1 MKKLLILA
9 SAAAAVIATPAMA
22 AGEGR
27 VEGRGA
33 IGWGG
38 GSEDFFAGVAAG
50 YDIDLGETAFV
61 GPEVSYDTNFDG
73 ADLVNVGGG
82 LGAKVGEKGKLYGSV
97 TSQEI
102 SDALLSQHQIEMDR
116 RKIELPEPI
125 RNAGDSQVTISLYA
139 GVKVTMTV
147 HVTAIR

>member
-1 MKKLLILA
+1 MKVILLQDVPGTGKKNQILNVSDGYFRNFLLPRKWA
-9 SAAAAVIATPAMA
+9 MEATPHAVAEVERRNEAERAKEA
-22 AGEGR
+22 ARRKEAEYLAR
-27 VEGRGA
+27 ELKDKVIHLE
-33 IGWGG
+33 
-38 GSEDFFAGVAAG
+38 
-50 YDIDLGETAFV
+50 
-61 GPEVSYDTNFDG
+61 
-73 ADLVNVGGG
+73 
-82 LGAKVGEKGKLYGSV
+82 AKGGEKGKLYGSV

-102 SDALLSQHQIEMDR
+102 AGALLSQHQIEMDR

>member
-1 MKKLLILA
+1 MKVILLQDVPGTGKKNQILNVSDGYFRNFLLPRKWA
-9 SAAAAVIATPAMA
+9 MEATPHAVAEVERRNEAERAKEA
-22 AGEGR
+22 ARRKE
-27 VEGRGA
+27 A
-33 IGWGG
+33 
-38 GSEDFFAGVAAG
+38 EDLARELKDKV
-50 YDIDLGETAFV
+50 IHLE
-61 GPEVSYDTNFDG
+61 
-73 ADLVNVGGG
+73 
-82 LGAKVGEKGKLYGSV
+82 AKGGEKGKLYGSV

-102 SDALLSQHQIEMDR
+102 AGALLSQHQIEMDR

>member
-1 MKKLLILA
+1 MKVILLQDVPGTGKKNQILNVSDGYFRNFLLPRKWA
-9 SAAAAVIATPAMA
+9 MEATPHAVAEVERRNEAERAKEA
-22 AGEGR
+22 ARRKE
-27 VEGRGA
+27 A
-33 IGWGG
+33 
-38 GSEDFFAGVAAG
+38 EDLARELK
-50 YDIDLGETAFV
+50 DKIIHLE
-61 GPEVSYDTNFDG
+61 
-73 ADLVNVGGG
+73 
-82 LGAKVGEKGKLYGSV
+82 AKGGEKGKLYGSV

-102 SDALLSQHQIEMDR
+102 ADALLSQHQIEMDR

>member
-1 MKKLLILA
+1 MKVILLQDVPGTGKKNQILNVSDGYFRNFLLPRKWA
-9 SAAAAVIATPAMA
+9 MEATPHAVAEVERRNEAERAKEA
-22 AGEGR
+22 ARRKEAEYLAR
-27 VEGRGA
+27 ELKDKVIHLE
-33 IGWGG
+33 
-38 GSEDFFAGVAAG
+38 
-50 YDIDLGETAFV
+50 
-61 GPEVSYDTNFDG
+61 
-73 ADLVNVGGG
+73 
-82 LGAKVGEKGKLYGSV
+82 AKGGEKGKLYGSV

-102 SDALLSQHQIEMDR
+102 ADALLSEHQIEMDR

>member
-1 MKKLLILA
+1 MKVILLQDVPGTGKKNQILNVSDGYFRNFLLPRKWA
-9 SAAAAVIATPAMA
+9 MEATPHAVTEVERRNEAERAKEA
-22 AGEGR
+22 ARRKEAEYLAR
-27 VEGRGA
+27 ELKDKVIHLE
-33 IGWGG
+33 
-38 GSEDFFAGVAAG
+38 
-50 YDIDLGETAFV
+50 
-61 GPEVSYDTNFDG
+61 
-73 ADLVNVGGG
+73 
-82 LGAKVGEKGKLYGSV
+82 AKGGEKGKLYGSV

-102 SDALLSQHQIEMDR
+102 ADALLSQHQIEMDR